1 MLKIIGIGVFLAVFQ
16 QWCGINVIFSYAQD
30 IFNAAGYHV
39 NGVLFDIVI
48 TGAVNLI
55 FTLVAMGLVDRGGR
69 RPLMLFG
76 AGGLVITH
84 TLLGFAYHEQM
95 KGLPIVILVMAA
107 IACYAMTL
115 APITWVLISEIFPN
129 RIRGTAISIAVSA
142 LWIADFVL
150 TQTFP
155 ALKAAVGT
163 AGAFW
168 LYAAICVSGFIFV
181 LAAVPE
187 TSGKSLEQVESDMLK

>member
-1 MLKIIGIGVFLAVFQ
+1 MLI
-16 QWCGINVIFSYAQD
+16 
-30 IFNAAGYHV
+30 
-39 NGVLFDIVI
+39 
-48 TGAVNLI
+48 
-55 FTLVAMGLVDRGGR
+55 
-69 RPLMLFG
+69 G
-76 AGGLVITH
+76 AGGLVVTH
-84 TLLGFAYHEQM
+84 TLLGFAYYKHID
-95 KGLPIVILVMAA
+95 GLPIVILVMAA

-155 ALKAAVGT
+155 SLKAAVGT

-168 LYAAICVSGFIFV
+168 LYAIICAAGFGFV
-181 LAAVPE
+181 MAAVPE
-187 TSGKSLEQVESDMLK
+187 TKGKSLEELENNMRS